1 MKRTNIS
8 ILLAGTLSLMTT
20 VSAQN
25 EADSDKWS
33 GSASLGGIVTSGNTD
48 NQSITGSL
56 GISRRSGDNAHNLFG
71 SIYRAETDDV
81 DTADRSELGYSF
93 DRYFD
98 DPLFWFGRLRYDTDE
113 FSNIDSRTSVV
124 AGMGS
129 TFFHND
135 THTLTGRG
143 GVGFGATEF
152 VDGAEEDDGTVVFA
166 GFEYKAKLGDALSFH
181 SNLTTELSINSLTI
195 WDSSLR
201 YSVSERFSVSLGYL
215 RRDNGDTEGAL
226 GETVDTIT
234 SLNLIYG
241 I

>member
-1 MKRTNIS
+1 
-8 ILLAGTLSLMTT
+8 
-20 VSAQN
+20 
-25 EADSDKWS
+25 
-33 GSASLGGIVTSGNTD
+33 
-48 NQSITGSL
+48 
-56 GISRRSGDNAHNLFG
+56 
-71 SIYRAETDDV
+71 
-81 DTADRSELGYSF
+81 
-93 DRYFD
+93 
-98 DPLFWFGRLRYDTDE
+98 
-113 FSNIDSRTSVV
+113 
-124 AGMGS
+124 MGS